1 MKAAAINSFGGPEVV
16 ELLDVETPQAGPGQ
30 VRVRVK
36 AAGIQPFDCAIR
48 RGLTIPGQ
56 PTGFPRTI
64 GNDFA
69 GVVDQVGEGATGFSV
84 GSEVIGWAL
93 LVSHAEYVV
102 VPTDQLV
109 TKPAAMPWEVAGVF
123 SASGQTAHTAIEQLG
138 VGAGDTV
145 LVHAAAGGVGT
156 VAVQVAKA
164 YGATVIGTAAPRNH
178 DYLRS
183 IGALPVEYGEGLVE
197 RVRALAPDGVTAALD
212 GIGGAALDA
221 SVALVK
227 DRGRIGTITDFDR
240 SEELGILAISTQRS
254 TTRLTALTDLWE
266 QGKLHIEISRTVP
279 LARAAEAHRAM
290 ESGHVRGKIALVVD

>member
-1 MKAAAINSFGGPEVV
+1 MKAAAINSVGGPEVV
-16 ELLDVETPQAGPGQ
+16 ELLDVETPEAGPGQ

-69 GVVDQVGEGATGFSV
+69 GVVDQVGEGATGFPV

-109 TKPAAMPWEVAGVF
+109 TKPASMPWQVAGVF
-123 SASGQTAHTAIEQLG
+123 SASGQTAHTAIEQLK
-138 VGAGDTV
+138 VQAGDTV

-183 IGALPVEYGEGLVE
+183 IGAVPVEYGEGLVE
-197 RVRALAPDGVTAALD
+197 RVRALAPEGVTAALD

-221 SVALVK
+221 SVELVK
-227 DRGRIGTITDFDR
+227 DRKRIGTITDFDR
-240 SEELGILAISTQRS
+240 SEEFGILAISTQRS
-254 TTRLTALTDLWE
+254 TTRLTALTDLYE
-266 QGKLHIEISRTVP
+266 QGKLHIEVSQAIP
-279 LARAAEAHRAM
+279 LAQAAEAHRAM